1 MMKEEIKSTEYRTLK
16 ENYHTHTARC
26 HHAGG
31 TDRDYVE
38 AAVKA
43 GIQVLGF
50 SDHVPWPFRDGF
62 RSGIRMD
69 MEEIGAYFQS
79 IHELQEE
86 FKGQIKI
93 IPGFEAEYFPDLLP
107 DFRAALEWY
116 GDYYLILGHHFPGG
130 EPSGV
135 YAGRKT
141 DNETVLARYV
151 NEVIAGME
159 TGLYAY
165 VAHPDLIHYV
175 GKRTVYERQME
186 RICIAAKQM
195 KIPLEINLEGL
206 RRKIQYPSP
215 VFWEMAASVGNEA
228 ILGLDAH
235 NPNAFGNKALQE
247 SGFALAEKVGIK
259 LITRPI
265 LMNDFI
271 Q

>member
-1 MMKEEIKSTEYRTLK
+1 MEYRTLK
-16 ENYHTHTARC
+16 ENFHTHTARC
-26 HHAGG
+26 HHAVGK
-31 TDRDYVE
+31 DRDYVE

-43 GIQVLGF
+43 GVRVLGF

-69 MEEIGAYFQS
+69 MEEIGDYLKS

-86 FKGQIKI
+86 FKGQITI

-107 DFRAALEWY
+107 AFRAVMEQY
-116 GDYYLILGHHFPGG
+116 GDYYLILGNHFPGG
-130 EPSGV
+130 EPHGV
-135 YAGRKT
+135 YAGQKT
-141 DNETVLARYV
+141 ADERVLVRYV

-159 TGLYAY
+159 TGWFVY
-165 VAHPDLIHYV
+165 VAHPDLIHYA
-175 GKRTVYERQME
+175 GKGAVYEREME
-186 RICIAAKQM
+186 RLCIAAKQM

-215 VFWEMAASVGNEA
+215 VFWEIAASVGNDA

-235 NPNAFGNKALQE
+235 NPKVFEDKALQE
-247 SGFALAEKVGIK
+247 RGFAIAEEFKLK
-259 LITRPI
+259 LITRPTV
-265 LMNDFI
+265 MNNFI